1 MVSPFRKVATTKLAW
16 AGKKNESDYK
26 IVKEILTE
34 FELIVDSCEQ
44 PIEKPGEYQEQK
56 KHYSGKKKKHT
67 KKNQLIVL
75 PNGKDIVD
83 VVAGKPGPKSDVKLF
98 RESRKGFEKN
108 QKFNGDKAYE
118 GEELTK
124 TPHKK
129 PKKQELTSEQKARNK
144 ELASERIF
152 VEHLIRLVKIFRVA
166 KERFRLKLSKYEQII
181 MTICGLVRLR
191 IGTFV
196 LQT

>member
-1 MVSPFRKVATTKLAW
+1 MVSTFRKVATTKLAW

-191 IGTFV
+191 TGTFV